1 VDLGLEPRGVLT
13 YQVNLPAASYA
24 TPGHRARFVADLLD
38 RMQRLPHVSS
48 AAAVFGLPLTDF
60 SYGISGYELDGRR
73 LEQEEQGRLSVQVRV
88 VSPEFFTTVGIPMRR
103 GRAFDAQDRDG
114 APPVIIVNE
123 AAASLLWPGTD
134 PLGHRYTIGTR
145 LGQGGERVGGTVVG
159 VVGDV
164 RDRGPGRPGRPTLYV
179 PHAQR
184 PMDFLSMALRVAG
197 DPESV
202 AAPAR
207 RALAQLDP
215 ALPLFRVRTL
225 EQLARNSVAQPR
237 LYATLLAL
245 FAGTAVLLAVV
256 GVYGV
261 MSFNVARRTRDIG
274 VRIALGATSAS
285 VLRLVLSEGARIT
298 AAGLGLGIVA
308 AWATT
313 RVLRSQL
320 YGIAPTDPV
329 TFLIAAVL
337 LSAVAVIAC
346 YVPARRAT
354 RVDPLIAIKSE

>member
-1 VDLGLEPRGVLT
+1 
-13 YQVNLPAASYA
+13 
-24 TPGHRARFVADLLD
+24 
-38 RMQRLPHVSS
+38 
-48 AAAVFGLPLTDF
+48 
-60 SYGISGYELDGRR
+60 
-73 LEQEEQGRLSVQVRV
+73 
-88 VSPEFFTTVGIPMRR
+88 
-103 GRAFDAQDRDG
+103 
-114 APPVIIVNE
+114 
-123 AAASLLWPGTD
+123 
-134 PLGHRYTIGTR
+134 
-145 LGQGGERVGGTVVG
+145 
-159 VVGDV
+159 
-164 RDRGPGRPGRPTLYV
+164 
-179 PHAQR
+179 
-184 PMDFLSMALRVAG
+184 MDFLSMALRVAG